1 MRFRNCLGMIW
12 SVSTSSRSSGTAS
25 PVCVRNA
32 SMVLLILKFPIA
44 DIGKVA
50 GHGGGGGHHGT
61 HQMGAPTCAPAAFKV
76 AVAGG
81 SAALARGKNIRAHA
95 QPHGA
100 SPFAPLKTRRA
111 ENGIEPFAP
120 RGQF

>member
-1 MRFRNCLGMIW
+1 MRFVNCLRMIW

-61 HQMGAPTCAPAAFKV
+61 HQMGASACTLAAFKV

-81 SAALARGKNIRAHA
+81 SATLARGQNIGVHGQAH
-95 QPHGA
+95 G
-100 SPFAPLKTRRA
+100 SFRFAPLKTTPA
-111 ENGIEPFAP
+111 ENGMQPPGF
-120 RGQF
+120 